1 MKYRNRNTEETT
13 REIKITMRS
22 PKDEENIFI
31 NSTMINGMTERAIIL
46 AVKLVS
52 KSVVTPQPVIRKKK

>member
-1 MKYRNRNTEETT
+1 MKYRNRNIEETT

-46 AVKLVS
+46 AV
-52 KSVVTPQPVIRKKK
+52 